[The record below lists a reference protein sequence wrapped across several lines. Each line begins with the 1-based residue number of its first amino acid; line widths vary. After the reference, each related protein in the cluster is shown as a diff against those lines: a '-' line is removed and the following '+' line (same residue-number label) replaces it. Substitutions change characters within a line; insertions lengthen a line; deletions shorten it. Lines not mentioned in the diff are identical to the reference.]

1 MSDER
6 QPNATPPAGGKKP
19 HRHHDDRSE
28 WPRPDR
34 SGKGPP
40 PTHSGKTMHHP
51 AFRIG
56 EIKHGK
62 S

>member
-1 MSDER
+1 MDDSHSHDT
-6 QPNATPPAGGKKP
+6 AGGGKKR
-19 HRHHDDRSE
+19 RHGAERQGWPAVDQVKHA
-28 WPRPDR
+28 PRP
-34 SGKGPP
+34 
-40 PTHSGKTMHHP
+40 TWSGKTMHHP